1 MIPPPRPWVR
11 RPPEKIKMSEMFLT
25 RDEVASL
32 TAYKRYGKQ
41 CDVLRQM
48 GIPFITNP
56 TGRPIVVR
64 AVLEGRPEQTASPRR
79 RWQSSKIKV

>member
-1 MIPPPRPWVR
+1 
-11 RPPEKIKMSEMFLT
+11 MSEMFLT

-32 TAYKRYGKQ
+32 TDYKRYGKQ

-56 TGRPIVVR
+56 TGRPIVIR
-64 AVLEGRPEQTASPRR
+64 AVLEGRQEPANSPRSK
-79 RWQSSKIKV
+79 WQSSKAKPKPN

>member
-1 MIPPPRPWVR
+1 
-11 RPPEKIKMSEMFLT
+11 MSEMFLT

-32 TAYKRYGKQ
+32 TDYKRYGKQ

-56 TGRPIVVR
+56 TGRPIVIR
-64 AVLEGRPEQTASPRR
+64 AVLEGRQEPANSPRR
-79 RWQSSKIKV
+79 KWQSSKAKPKPKPKPN

>member
-1 MIPPPRPWVR
+1 
-11 RPPEKIKMSEMFLT
+11 MSEMFLT

-32 TAYKRYGKQ
+32 TDYKRYGKQ

-56 TGRPIVVR
+56 TGRPIVIR
-64 AVLEGRPEQTASPRR
+64 AVLEGRQEPANSPRR
-79 RWQSSKIKV
+79 KWQSSKAKPKPN

>member
-1 MIPPPRPWVR
+1 
-11 RPPEKIKMSEMFLT
+11 MSEMFLT

-32 TAYKRYGKQ
+32 TDYKRYGKQ

-56 TGRPIVVR
+56 TGRPIVIR
-64 AVLEGRPEQTASPRR
+64 AVLEGRQEPANSPRR
-79 RWQSSKIKV
+79 KWQSSKAKTKPN